1 MLILIRRWF
10 VVKNMKLYTQWCS
23 GKLWKWIFDF
33 ENGGTDDAITKKV
46 VFPPNTEWWTKPLSE
61 WFMKLKS

>member
-1 MLILIRRWF
+1 MILYNDFPENCENEYLILKM
-10 VVKNMKLYTQWCS
+10 VAQTTP
-23 GKLWKWIFDF
+23 LW
-33 ENGGTDDAITKKV
+33 KKV